1 MGTQHSKV
9 KRMLN
14 KLFSLYGGEDII
26 ALSLVKEYLE
36 VHYPETYVEKVYNR
50 LSGYKKSTI
59 GDVEHVIADTVKE
72 LGIKETKRSVDEVLE
87 DWTKK
92 E

>member
-9 KRMLN
+9 KRMLSR
-14 KLFSLYGGEDII
+14 LFFTNEDTT
-26 ALSLVKEYLE
+26 ALRLVKEYLE

-50 LSGYKKSTI
+50 LSGCKKSTI

-72 LGIKETKRSVDEVLE
+72 LGIKETKRLVDEVLE

>member
-1 MGTQHSKV
+1 MVAQHSKV
-9 KRMLN
+9 KYMLN
-14 KLFSLYGGEDII
+14 KLFSLYVGEDIM
-26 ALSLVKEYLE
+26 ALRLVKEYLE

-50 LSGYKKSTI
+50 LCKKSTI
-59 GDVEHVIADTVKE
+59 GDVEHVIADTVEE
-72 LGIKETKRSVDEVLE
+72 LGIKETKRLVDEVLE